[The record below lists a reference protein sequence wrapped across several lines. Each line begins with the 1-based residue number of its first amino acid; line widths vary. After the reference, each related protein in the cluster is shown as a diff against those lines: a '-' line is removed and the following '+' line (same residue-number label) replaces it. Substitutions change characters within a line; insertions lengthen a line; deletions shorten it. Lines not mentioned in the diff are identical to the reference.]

1 MDRDV
6 IRSAHKQAMGGKRTS
21 RKKTTATPVF
31 TVSTA
36 VEKGD
41 GQFEEIQHPDGKVK
55 DNSLQ

>member
-1 MDRDV
+1 
-6 IRSAHKQAMGGKRTS
+6 MGGKRTS